1 MLKKWVGMTR
11 DREIKE
17 NMFSVEALTYCYS
30 AIFSR
35 LDFGVIQYKEKEIL
49 ELTSYLLNVGGVHIP
64 SVCKKYSII
73 CL

>member
-35 LDFGVIQYKEKEIL
+35 LDFGVI
-49 ELTSYLLNVGGVHIP
+49 
-64 SVCKKYSII
+64 
-73 CL
+73 